1 MQPNEAWK
9 IRVYDRQ
16 CKNTPRGQAVR
27 PPSRSLQLYTLDK
40 REGTDARSGHPAVYL
55 PRRAVPPYKKM
66 QCTIKWLIA
75 KARFCIPENDPPLMH
90 TTPRVSGAR
99 QHQQHGVT
107 GDNCSSALAW
117 HTGRLPAAKQPAHR
131 PRPRCGRS
139 RPRQRC
145 TQHQPTPKLEVD
157 APMTGANHKTKRK
170 VVVLRSQPRRLYV

>member
-1 MQPNEAWK
+1 MQK
-9 IRVYDRQ
+9 H
-16 CKNTPRGQAVR
+16 
-27 PPSRSLQLYTLDK
+27 PPWPGRSSSIEVPLAIHATH
-40 REGTDARSGHPAVYL
+40 REGSDARSGHPAVYL
-55 PRRAVPPYKKM
+55 SIRTVPPIKKM

-107 GDNCSSALAW
+107 GDDCSSALAW

-157 APMTGANHKTKRK
+157 APMTGANHKTRRK